1 MVEEYRKIK
10 DFPEYLVS
18 NLGNIKS
25 TKRGGKILS
34 YSITRLGYK
43 VVIIYANKK
52 MNTLY
57 VAREVLSA
65 FRGFPAWLCIARNI
79 DGDRSNCR
87 LDNLEWLICETT
99 EEYDPSK
106 SHRRGVLKPDET
118 KGRMTE
124 AKYNQSEETR
134 MKQVESRRR
143 CMELKRELKNDL
155 KKELKKDLKKDLKP
169 LTETEINTIAER
181 VCDILSARRDMRDE

>member
-1 MVEEYRKIK
+1 MIEEYRKIK

-43 VVIIYANKK
+43 VVIVCANKK

-57 VAREVLSA
+57 VAREVLAA
-65 FRGFPAWLCIARNI
+65 FKGSPADPWLCIARNI

-118 KGRMTE
+118 KDRMTE

-143 CMELKRELKNDL
+143 GVELKRELKKGLKNDI
-155 KKELKKDLKKDLKP
+155 KNLKP
-169 LTETEINTIAER
+169 LTETEINIIADR
-181 VCDILSARRDMRDE
+181 VCDILSARRDMIDE

>member
-1 MVEEYRKIK
+1 MVEEFRKIK

-25 TKRGGKILS
+25 TKRGGRILAP
-34 YSITRLGYK
+34 SITRYGYK

-52 MNTLY
+52 LNTLY

-65 FRGFPAWLCIARNI
+65 FKGYPADPWLCVARNI
-79 DGDRSNCR
+79 DGDRSNCE
-87 LDNLEWLICETT
+87 LGNLEWLICETT
-99 EEYDPSK
+99 KDYDPSK

-134 MKQVESRRR
+134 RKQVDSRRR
-143 CMELKRELKNDL
+143 VAELKRELKSG
-155 KKELKKDLKKDLKP
+155 
-169 LTETEINTIAER
+169 LTETEINIIADR
-181 VCDILSARRDMRDE
+181 VCDILSARQNMR